1 MVPIVR
7 RELRGGIGPTIWRAA
22 TVLEAVLMLS
32 CARLIVLFCFGRFS
46 RWMMQGQQPGQ
57 QIPSPALR
65 RRIERAVDRAAAIV
79 PWNSLCLPNAMAAK
93 LMLARRGCAST
104 IHLGVGINSEGLLHA
119 HAWLEAG
126 GTVVT
131 GAGNIATVTPIVR

>member
-1 MVPIVR
+1 MVTVVR
-7 RELRGGIGPTIWRAA
+7 KEMLPGLSATVWRTA
-22 TVLEAVLMLS
+22 TVLEAILMLS
-32 CARLIVLFCFGRFS
+32 GARLIVLFCFGRFS

-79 PWNSLCLPNAMAAK
+79 PWTSLCLPNAMAAK

-104 IHLGVGINSEGLLHA
+104 IHLGVGISSEGLLHA

-131 GAGNIATVTPIVR
+131 GAGNIPTVTPIVR